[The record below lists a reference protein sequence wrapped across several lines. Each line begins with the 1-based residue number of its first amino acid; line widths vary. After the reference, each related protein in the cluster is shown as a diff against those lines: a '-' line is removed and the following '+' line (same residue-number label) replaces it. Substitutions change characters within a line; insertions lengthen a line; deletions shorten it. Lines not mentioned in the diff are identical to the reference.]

1 MKIETFEIQY
11 LQEAKDALKS
21 AFFRKESDE
30 IFNEWSLQKECCVRR
45 GIFRASAFIA
55 REKDKIIGY
64 NAA

>member
-30 IFNEWSLQKECCVRR
+30 IFNEWDESGGVPNNPLCDGV
-45 GIFRASAFIA
+45 
-55 REKDKIIGY
+55 Y
-64 NAA
+64 